1 MLDFRPGDS
10 ISQYR
15 SYFVYQK
22 QDAAARGVSEVEQ
35 FNQSMCKRSS
45 GATMSCTSCHDP
57 HFSPTQQ
64 ERVQFYQAKCLSCHS
79 GKEFRTD
86 HHPDNPDCTSC
97 HMPRIGAQNTP
108 HVSWTDHRIL
118 RYTPSGPAANDI
130 DTGTTLLPV
139 FSPASTDRDLAMA
152 YYTGLLEGNAA
163 LVTTAYDQLSAIKKQ
178 LSGDRDALDALGVL
192 SAQQGDLSQATD
204 LFKQVLAMDRDNL
217 IASTNL
223 GTLMAKKGNFRQAI
237 ELWSPI
243 YQNNQD
249 FIGLAKNLAR
259 VKCAMGDIA
268 ETRTVLVQ
276 ALQYSPGSTDVR
288 HMLDSLPS
296 CESH

>member
-1 MLDFRPGDS
+1 
-10 ISQYR
+10 
-15 SYFVYQK
+15 
-22 QDAAARGVSEVEQ
+22 
-35 FNQSMCKRSS
+35 
-45 GATMSCTSCHDP
+45 
-57 HFSPTQQ
+57 
-64 ERVQFYQAKCLSCHS
+64 
-79 GKEFRTD
+79 
-86 HHPDNPDCTSC
+86 
-97 HMPRIGAQNTP
+97 
-108 HVSWTDHRIL
+108 
-118 RYTPSGPAANDI
+118 
-130 DTGTTLLPV
+130 
-139 FSPASTDRDLAMA
+139 MA

-163 LVTTAYDQLSAIKKQ
+163 LVTTAYGQLSAIKKQ

-223 GTLMAKKGNFRQAI
+223 GTLMAKKGNFGQAI